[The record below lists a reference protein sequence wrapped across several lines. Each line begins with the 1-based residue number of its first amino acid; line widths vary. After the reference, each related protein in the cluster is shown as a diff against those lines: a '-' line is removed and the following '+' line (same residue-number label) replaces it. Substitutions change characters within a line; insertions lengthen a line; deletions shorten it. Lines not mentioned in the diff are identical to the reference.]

1 MRVPTNFKYATTIGF
16 WVSLF
21 SLLLDSSIEKK
32 ILLSYSFSI
41 SVCGLLMQIIEN
53 NNKSIIQNIID
64 YGTPLIIS
72 LSNYKFNHK
81 YEMSSRLFVPI
92 ILYYL
97 YAYINKIDLNRQYKN
112 FYKYNILNLILLTT
126 YFVFK

>member
-32 ILLSYSFSI
+32 ILISYSFSI
-41 SVCGLLMQIIEN
+41 SVCGILMQIFEN

-72 LSNYKFNHK
+72 LSNYKFNNK
-81 YEMSSRLFVPI
+81 YELSIMLFVPI

-112 FYKYNILNLILLTT
+112 FYKYSILNLILLTT